1 MRQPL
6 LDLQALRSLATGV
19 DLASFAKAAD
29 QLGRSTSAISAQL
42 KKLEDQV
49 GERLLQKDGR
59 GLVPTPA
66 GEVLLGYAR
75 RLLELNDEAVHAA
88 RGARLSG
95 EVRLGVQEDFGERL
109 LPGVLGA
116 FARATG
122 QLIGAVV
129 CEREARH
136 KVRHQASLQGM
147 VVTPPARAQGV
158 GRALL
163 AAFDQH
169 ARQLPGLEQVI
180 LSVTASNAA
189 AVRLCEAACFRRYGL
204 LANALKIGD
213 TYHDKALMVK
223 IL

>member
-1 MRQPL
+1 MNARPTPVVRL
-6 LDLQALRSLATGV
+6 LTPADLPAYKALRDAGLQHDPTAFTSDHASAQALP
-19 DLASFAKAAD
+19 AS
-29 QLGRSTSAISAQL
+29 S
-42 KKLEDQV
+42 
-49 GERLLQKDGR
+49 
-59 GLVPTPA
+59 
-66 GEVLLGYAR
+66 Y
-75 RLLELNDEAVHAA
+75 
-88 RGARLSG
+88 GARLG
-95 EVRLGVQEDFGERL
+95 QPPDDHFI
-109 LPGVLGA
+109 LGA
-116 FARATG
+116 FAPATG
-122 QLIGAVV
+122 QLVGAVV

-169 ARQLPGLEQVI
+169 ERQLPGLEQVI

-189 AVRLCEAACFRRYGL
+189 AVRLYEAAGFRRYGL

-223 IL
+223 KL